1 MNSVQLIGNL
11 GKDNDVKFGQSGNA
25 VLNQSLAVKRSFKD
39 KQTGEYA
46 TDWINLVM
54 FGKTAENFANFTKK
68 GSRVGIEGRI
78 QTGSYDNNQGQRV
91 YTTDVIVNQFHLL
104 DPKQANSVGQGNQQ
118 VNNQSNK
125 QNGYNAP
132 KNDGF
137 NYNGDS
143 RMLEAQQVTVQDD
156 SLPF

>member
-78 QTGSYDNNQGQRV
+78 QTGSYENNQGQRV

-104 DPKQANSVGQGNQQ
+104 DPKSGAQSNQQ
-118 VNNQSNK
+118 VNNQPTN

-143 RMLEAQQVTVQDD
+143 KMLEAQKVVTSDD
-156 SLPF
+156 LPF

>member
-1 MNSVQLIGNL
+1 MNVWNGVGNL
-11 GKDNDVKFGQSGNA
+11 GKNNDVKFGQSGNA

-78 QTGSYDNNQGQRV
+78 QTGSYENNQGQRV

-104 DPKQANSVGQGNQQ
+104 DPKQANSGGQGNQQ

-125 QNGYNAP
+125 QTGYNAQ